1 MKKRHSYG
9 YRIAVIVLLIGSLL
23 EVFLL
28 FLIYCFPNGIP
39 TFQAYRF
46 VVMDTEIMEPDIQ
59 KGSLLIVKEE
69 HGNKE
74 YEIDDVIAFK
84 ISKQKVEIARIIHR
98 LDQGNQ
104 IYYQTKKNGNT
115 LSDPSNI
122 QVEEV
127 LGRVQIQI
135 PYIGSIGE
143 FLISQAGIISVCVI
157 LTICGY
163 IVFRRQEEEIEVKDM
178 NQENKKKEIKVE
190 EQGKVHVSIIAN
202 EKIERKVIPNT
213 KQQEKIVQ
221 VKMQDVHKTEKSV
234 SMKKEPLPQERVVK
248 KSTVEVKS
256 EPQKQKERIVQ
267 QSVQQQTRPIQQQAR
282 PVEQRVQRKREPLR
296 TEMFQ
301 PRPKAQTH
309 AASSSRPQSVI
320 QPRPAGVNKLSMK
333 QEQPKILVREQR
345 AKPVQSKMDV
355 REQLELQRQK
365 VREEMEQ
372 LEKAR
377 ALREANKK

>member
-39 TFQAYRF
+39 TVQAYRF

-59 KGSLLIVKEE
+59 KGSLLMVKEE
-69 HGNKE
+69 RHNKE
-74 YEIDDVIAFK
+74 YEKDEIIAFQME
-84 ISKQKVEIARIIHR
+84 KQEVEIARVLNR
-98 LDQGNQ
+98 FEQGNQ
-104 IYYQTKKNGNT
+104 IYYQTKKDGNT
-115 LSDPSNI
+115 QIDAANV
-122 QVEEV
+122 QAEAV
-127 LGRVQIQI
+127 LGGLQIQI
-135 PYIGSIGE
+135 PYVGAIGE
-143 FLISQAGIISVCVI
+143 FLISQEGIVCVCVI

-163 IVFRRQEEEIEVKDM
+163 VVFRRQEEEIEVKDM

-248 KSTVEVKS
+248 KSTVEVKR

-282 PVEQRVQRKREPLR
+282 PIEQRVQRKREPLR

-309 AASSSRPQSVI
+309 AALSSRPQSVI
-320 QPRPAGVNKLSMK
+320 QPRPAGVERPSIK

>member
-1 MKKRHSYG
+1 MKKRHSYW
-9 YRIAVIVLLIGSLL
+9 YRIAIIVLLIGSLL

-28 FLIYCFPNGIP
+28 FLIYSFPDGIP
-39 TFQAYRF
+39 TIQAYRF

-84 ISKQKVEIARIIHR
+84 LSKQKVEIARIIHR
-98 LDQGNQ
+98 FDQSNQ
-104 IYYQTKKNGNT
+104 IYYQTKKNGNM
-115 LSDPSNI
+115 LSDPSNV

-163 IVFRRQEEEIEVKDM
+163 VVFRRQEEEIEVKDM
-178 NQENKKKEIKVE
+178 NQENKKKEIKIE

-213 KQQEKIVQ
+213 KQQEKIIQ
-221 VKMQDVHKTEKSV
+221 AKMQDVHKTEKSV
-234 SMKKEPLPQERVVK
+234 SMKKDPFPQERVVK
-248 KSTVEVKS
+248 KSTVEVKR
-256 EPQKQKERIVQ
+256 EPPKQKERIVQ
-267 QSVQQQTRPIQQQAR
+267 QTTRPIQQQAR
-282 PVEQRVQRKREPLR
+282 SVEQRVQRKREPLR

-301 PRPKAQTH
+301 PRPKTQPQ
-309 AASSSRPQSVI
+309 AAHSSRPQSVI
-320 QPRPAGVNKLSMK
+320 QPRSASVEKPSIK

-355 REQLELQRQK
+355 REQLELQRRK

-372 LEKAR
+372 LERAR
-377 ALREANKK
+377 ALREGKEK